1 VLESPNPLRIA
12 LVPLYPKKARVPR
25 RKILR
30 YDFACGRIS
39 AGSCKSLKRCSLINI
54 PTIVVKIAAK
64 KRKTYKVLMAFFTL
78 IISLAPKY
86 CAITMVVPD
95 AIPIINEIRV
105 NIIGK
110 EAPTAARAS
119 FPIKFPTMIL
129 STIL

>member
-1 VLESPNPLRIA
+1 M
-12 LVPLYPKKARVPR
+12 
-25 RKILR
+25 
-30 YDFACGRIS
+30 
-39 AGSCKSLKRCSLINI
+39 
-54 PTIVVKIAAK
+54 KIAAK

-129 STIL
+129 STILYNCWNTLPSNMGNANWKITLLSFPVVRSFTLNGL